1 MNGIKGIFNNG
12 NDCYINAALQC
23 LSVSPFIIDFINQ
36 YKTNDEEIINII
48 KKYNLGSY
56 KANTINIEAD
66 KLINLKKNNKLDISN
81 KDIKYLEYISK
92 NSYLLYLYLSFKNII
107 KNLND
112 TLIDKP
118 LSNKEFIHMNAEI
131 SDFFG
136 YDYLF
141 NGEQNDPHEF
151 MAYLL
156 DKLHDSKKI
165 SKKITKTSQFDN
177 LDNLD
182 EYSKLYYTNYKS
194 TYENNYSSFVKN
206 FYYYILTAIQC
217 NKCKTIS
224 NAVSPSDILCVS
236 IPDDFFKKPIIN
248 DDLTI
253 YHCLNDMFKVES
265 IQYKCEKCNNY
276 EDNIMEKK
284 ILTKSNT
291 LILKIK
297 RYHAL
302 GNRLVKNNINIKYP
316 SILNMKSYIVG
327 GDENTSLNYELY
339 GIINHVGGLNS
350 GHYYSFIKKYNEK
363 NNKFYKQWYCCNDS
377 QVTDIT
383 NEEALTSQ
391 NAYIL
396 FYNLIE

>member
-12 NDCYINAALQC
+12 NDCYINSALQC

-66 KLINLKKNNKLDISN
+66 KLINLKKNNKLDIPI

-107 KNLND
+107 KNLNN
-112 TLIDKP
+112 TLINKT

-136 YDYLF
+136 YNYLF

-165 SKKITKTSQFDN
+165 SKKIIKTSHFDN

-224 NAVSPSDILCVS
+224 NALSPSDILCVS

-248 DDLTI
+248 DNLTI

-284 ILTKSNT
+284 ILIKSKT

-350 GHYYSFIKKYNEK
+350 GHYYSFIKKYNEE

-377 QVTDIT
+377 QVTEIT

-391 NAYIL
+391 NSYIL